1 MTESARIA
9 QGVVIHGL
17 SSWMGPVELFA
28 FIYLFTLDLERR
40 ARLVLGLFLTVLR
53 ETSVFPGWIRDDGLF
68 AKRSALPFLPSYLGL
83 VEPTLSWRRYPRD
96 LRDEHWLCMLE
107 AWDSTPAPYTS
118 LSITKCDPKTPDKEM
133 KLPW

>member
-53 ETSVFPGWIRDDGLF
+53 ETSVFPGWIGDDGLF
-68 AKRSALPFLPSYLGL
+68 AKRSALPFFLPILALLSRLL
-83 VEPTLSWRRYPRD
+83 VGDGTREISELSTGFACWRPGMQPRHHI
-96 LRDEHWLCMLE
+96 LL
-107 AWDSTPAPYTS
+107 
-118 LSITKCDPKTPDKEM
+118 
-133 KLPW
+133 